1 MHNKTWTWGR
11 GRLLWERRTRSM
23 PFCSIGLQRMVLL
36 IYQIIFSPSEFS
48 KSLLII
54 LFPLTSWRSQGLWS
68 SHPSLVGQFPEP
80 EGGFFSFDFLLV
92 SWRRGAAFLCNTSN
106 ISSPPPRALKNSQ
119 YDKIWKFVYLNTPVT
134 PFPSRL
140 LHSTYPHSQSK
151 LTWGLARSRWWR
163 SWWWSPWP
171 QSPRRAGR
179 LFPSP
184 VCNLQPPVQLVSGL
198 IESCIFRLML
208 HLWQTYHGKV
218 DITSLYP
225 FSEPGHLHPFYN
237 LYNMYWNEK
246 YKMICKLLLIHLL
259 KRLWVVKT
267 EHQ

>member
-1 MHNKTWTWGR
+1 MK
-11 GRLLWERRTRSM
+11 
-23 PFCSIGLQRMVLL
+23 
-36 IYQIIFSPSEFS
+36 
-48 KSLLII
+48 
-54 LFPLTSWRSQGLWS
+54 
-68 SHPSLVGQFPEP
+68 
-80 EGGFFSFDFLLV
+80 GG
-92 SWRRGAAFLCNTSN
+92 GAAFLCNTSN

-246 YKMICKLLLIHLL
+246 
-259 KRLWVVKT
+259 
-267 EHQ
+267 